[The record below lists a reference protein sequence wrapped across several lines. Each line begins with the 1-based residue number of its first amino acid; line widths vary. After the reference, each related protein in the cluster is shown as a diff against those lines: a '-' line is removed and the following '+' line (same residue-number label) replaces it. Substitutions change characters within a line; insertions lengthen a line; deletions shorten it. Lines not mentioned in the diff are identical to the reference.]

1 MASELIASNR
11 YRAVVGLG
19 ASGLSVA
26 RFLHRRGEPFVV
38 LDTRPEP
45 PGLEALRA
53 EMPEVSVFTG
63 ELPQGVL
70 DGASELVVSPG
81 LAPDLAPLARAT
93 AEGVALCGDIDLFA
107 GAATAPVIGITGTNA
122 KSTVTELVGAMA
134 RAA

>member
-1 MASELIASNR
+1 MGEGATTAMASELIASNR

-63 ELPQGVL
+63 ELPQGVPSVEHMVL
-70 DGASELVVSPG
+70 LSDDEEVVKFEPWMWSNQFP
-81 LAPDLAPLARAT
+81 
-93 AEGVALCGDIDLFA
+93 EG
-107 GAATAPVIGITGTNA
+107 
-122 KSTVTELVGAMA
+122 
-134 RAA
+134 